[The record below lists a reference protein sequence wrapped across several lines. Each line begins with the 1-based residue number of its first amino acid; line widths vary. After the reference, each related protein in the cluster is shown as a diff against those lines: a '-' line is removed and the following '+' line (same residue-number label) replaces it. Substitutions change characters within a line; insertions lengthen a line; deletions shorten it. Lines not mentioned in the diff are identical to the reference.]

1 MASRL
6 RLNPPLSKRSWRD
19 KVNTYKKL
27 ASQFAVVVAVAM
39 LFGMSV
45 FAEERHRDGTNRSGE
60 QRTWHQR
67 SADSG
72 GTQESSRS
80 GAQNFERNRQNAQQS
95 RPAQSFDRTT
105 PQSSYDHRGDTRRNN
120 DYRNNNNRGNNNNDY
135 RNNNNR
141 GNNNND
147 YRNNNRGNNNNDHG
161 NYDRNRNN
169 NRNNGNWRGNDH
181 RGSSRDYGYRGSPY
195 RAHGRISRIDR
206 YRDGYRIYVGGA
218 RYPFFMPE
226 ARFRLFGWRVGIDV
240 ALGGYYNPLGYY
252 DYYDDSYYDG
262 GSAYSAGS
270 LRGVIETV
278 DYRRSSFVL
287 RDDASGGFVTVI
299 MRGADRRFDTLR
311 PGDYISVDGDFTQ
324 GGLFEA
330 YRADLIGD
338 ADYRR

>member
-1 MASRL
+1 L
-6 RLNPPLSKRSWRD
+6 
-19 KVNTYKKL
+19 NTYKKL

-67 SADSG
+67 DGGSRGSHESG
-72 GTQESSRS
+72 QS
-80 GAQNFERNRQNAQQS
+80 GAQNFERNRQNANQS
-95 RPAQSFDRTT
+95 RPTQSFDRSSG
-105 PQSSYDHRGDTRRNN
+105 QSTNDHRGDVR
-120 DYRNNNNRGNNNNDY
+120 NNNDY
-135 RNNNNR
+135 RGSNNNR
-141 GNNNND
+141 G
-147 YRNNNRGNNNNDHG
+147 YNNNRGSNNNDHR
-161 NYDRNRNN
+161 NYDRGHDSNRYNN
-169 NRNNGNWRGNDH
+169 NRNNNWRGNDH

-206 YRDGYRIYVGGA
+206 YRGGYRIYIGGA
-218 RYPFFMPE
+218 RYPFFLPE

-262 GSAYSAGS
+262 APAYSSGS

-278 DYRRSSFVL
+278 DYRRGSFVL
-287 RDDASGGFVTVI
+287 RDDASGSFVTVI
-299 MRGADRRFDTLR
+299 MRGTDQRFDTLR
-311 PGDYISVDGDFTQ
+311 PGDYISVDGDFTR

-330 YRADLIGD
+330 YNADLIDTGS
-338 ADYRR
+338 YRR